1 MADNEWETE
10 IYARGRQLN
19 RWPFSELVSDI
30 TRLTVDVDRSM
41 LSVLDLGCGAGNNT
55 WFLLDSGFDVC
66 GLDISPTAVQ
76 FARDRLRRLGF
87 DGADLRVGSATHLP
101 WDEGRFDLVVD
112 RGTLCQL
119 VIDDVGTVTSE
130 VDRVLKAGGLFL
142 SYNLLG
148 WNSSDRELGEEFTR
162 RSFHRFTGGRMAK
175 NPMATF
181 FDEFEI
187 AELWKPLQVDR
198 LIRHVVTEPLRGTTE
213 EHFTVHASKPVSAD
227 PTTEIGG

>member
-10 IYARGRQLN
+10 IYAKGRQLN
-19 RWPFSELVSDI
+19 RWPFSELVSDV
-30 TRLTVDVDRSM
+30 TRLTFDVDRST

-55 WFLLDSGFDVC
+55 WFFLDSGFDVC

-76 FARDRLRRLGF
+76 FARDRLRLLGF
-87 DGADLRVGSATHLP
+87 DGPDLRVGSATQLP

-119 VIDDVGTVTSE
+119 VIDDVDKVTSE

-148 WNSSDRELGEEFTR
+148 WNSSDRELGAEFIP

-181 FDEFEI
+181 FDESLI
-187 AELWKPLQVDR
+187 ADLWKPLRVDR
-198 LIRHVVTEPLRGTTE
+198 LIRHVLTEPSRGTAE
-213 EHFTVHASKPVSAD
+213 EHFTVHASKSVSAD
-227 PTTEIGG
+227 PTTEIG